1 MSIILLLN
9 NLNDLHKKT
18 NFGEKNFINF
28 YKNLF
33 MFFISTILIRYN
45 IINSIHNFITIEEQN
60 QYYFYLLIII
70 IYFGF
75 IICLEKKKIK
85 KIFKINEIF
94 EKKQKLFL
102 MTLFLLIF
110 VTIPF
115 VSIQIKYM
123 FVIYTTFIFSIFFKN
138 NFFISFLIFFFKF
151 SYFYIFMF
159 KIFIVFFKKN
169 YKYKLYV
176 IVTHISLLIFIF
188 ILYCESYNQNFL
200 NIRQN
205 IILIKINS
213 LNSLLNFFFEV
224 NFFEVNFFKLK
235 LYNYVNVEYIFNENS
250 KHFINIFEKIIIISN
265 NCIYEKH
272 NCIFQ
277 EFLTTGIF
285 MFILVFSII
294 TFFITLINFYIFSK
308 KIYILL

>member
-18 NFGEKNFINF
+18 NFGEKNLLNF
-28 YKNLF
+28 YKNIF

-45 IINSIHNFITIEEQN
+45 IINSIHNFIIIEEQN

-70 IYFGF
+70 LYFGF

-102 MTLFLLIF
+102 ITLFLLIF

-123 FVIYTTFIFSIFFKN
+123 FVIYTTFIFSTFFKN

-151 SYFYIFMF
+151 SYFYIFIF

-169 YKYKLYV
+169 YKYKIYV
-176 IVTHISLLIFIF
+176 IIAHISLLIFIF

-205 IILIKINS
+205 IIIVKINS
-213 LNSLLNFFFEV
+213 LNS
-224 NFFEVNFFKLK
+224 
-235 LYNYVNVEYIFNENS
+235 Y
-250 KHFINIFEKIIIISN
+250 
-265 NCIYEKH
+265 
-272 NCIFQ
+272 
-277 EFLTTGIF
+277 
-285 MFILVFSII
+285 
-294 TFFITLINFYIFSK
+294 
-308 KIYILL
+308 